1 MRYEETEGDHT
12 MSLQYRLDNMREQF
26 ESKLPAQTLAIMHG
40 ATDDLM
46 ASGIMDAVLKAG
58 DRAPDFSLAD
68 QDGNRVRASA
78 LMSDG
83 PLVVSFY
90 RGVW

>member
-1 MRYEETEGDHT
+1 
-12 MSLQYRLDNMREQF
+12 MSLQSRLDNMREQF

-40 ATDDLM
+40 ATDDLLV
-46 ASGIMDAVLKAG
+46 SGIMDGVLKAG

-68 QDGNRVRASA
+68 QDGKPVRASA
-78 LMSDG
+78 LMPEG

-90 RGVW
+90 RGIW